1 MSEDTDARRPCNPT
15 DPLQLPHMCNRTTPN
30 RRMNMVYTIKMTY
43 DQVDAI
49 VINELTTTL
58 QGLKNDREQRKND
71 EGMAIFDTDKKADL
85 KKLKEHINAV
95 ELILEYYGVK

>member
-1 MSEDTDARRPCNPT
+1 
-15 DPLQLPHMCNRTTPN
+15 
-30 RRMNMVYTIKMTY
+30 MVYTIKMTY

-71 EGMAIFDTDKKADL
+71 EGMAIFDTDKKTDL
-85 KKLKEHINAV
+85 KKLKEYINAV

>member
-1 MSEDTDARRPCNPT
+1 MD
-15 DPLQLPHMCNRTTPN
+15 
-30 RRMNMVYTIKMTY
+30 YTIQMTY

-49 VINELTTTL
+49 TTTELTTIL

-85 KKLKEHINAV
+85 KKLKEHINAI
-95 ELILEYYGVK
+95 ELILEYYGVKEHEL